1 MNIRP
6 SAAIRQNYNE
16 IADLC
21 RKSSEPVFLTKN
33 GEGDLVVMDI
43 ESFNRR
49 EKMSE
54 RRKYKVIV
62 SDRAKQMLGVHI
74 RFLAQVDKDAARN
87 KKKELME
94 AMRSLAYSPNRFP
107 FLNEPYI
114 PCNKYH
120 KMFVKNWYLILYQI
134 EDDTVYVD
142 YILDCRKE
150 YNWLIR

>member
-1 MNIRP
+1 
-6 SAAIRQNYNE
+6 
-16 IADLC
+16 
-21 RKSSEPVFLTKN
+21 
-33 GEGDLVVMDI
+33 
-43 ESFNRR
+43 
-49 EKMSE
+49 MSE
-54 RRKYKVIV
+54 RRKYKVII

-94 AMRSLAYSPNRFP
+94 AMRSLTYSPNRFP
-107 FLNEPYI
+107 FFDEPYI

-120 KMFVKNWYLILYQI
+120 KMFIKNWYLILYQI
-134 EDDTVYVD
+134 EDDTVYLD